1 MTSHDGRRRSI
12 IHLHCDP
19 ITVKMEIVE
28 RRTAI
33 AVKIARN
40 AAKILTIAIGVVFTG
55 LWSLHQVVELF
66 R

>member
-1 MTSHDGRRRSI
+1 MTRYNGRRRSI

-28 RRTAI
+28 RRTEI
-33 AVKIARN
+33 AVRITRN
-40 AAKILTIAIGVVFTG
+40 SVKILSLVLGAVLTG
-55 LWSLHQVVELF
+55 LWTLHQVVSLF